1 MMEEKI
7 FSELLRFSANVQSFI
22 KNLSSINYVW
32 AKSRPQTNWF
42 DDDATE
48 ISRRSNGTRYH
59 PEINH

>member
-7 FSELLRFSANVQSFI
+7 LSEILRFSDNVQSFI

-42 DDDATE
+42 GDYATD
-48 ISRRSNGTRYH
+48 ISKRSNGPRYH

>member
-7 FSELLRFSANVQSFI
+7 LSELLRFSANLQSFI
-22 KNLSSINYVW
+22 KNFSSINYVW

-42 DDDATE
+42 DDDATD
-48 ISRRSNGTRYH
+48 ICRRSNGTRYH

>member
-7 FSELLRFSANVQSFI
+7 LSELVRFFANVQSFI

-32 AKSRPQTNWF
+32 SKSRQQTNWF
-42 DDDATE
+42 DDDPE
-48 ISRRSNGTRYH
+48 IN